1 MVTPHLTVSD
11 ERIARFCKEWKITEM
26 SLFGSVIRSDFRPD
40 SDVDVLVSF
49 ETGAGWSLFE
59 LVTIRE
65 QLATLIGRP
74 VDLVEEAG
82 LRNPYRRASIL
93 RSKQVLYAA

>member
-49 ETGAGWSLFE
+49 ETGAGRSLFE

-93 RSKQVLYAA
+93 RSTQVLYAA